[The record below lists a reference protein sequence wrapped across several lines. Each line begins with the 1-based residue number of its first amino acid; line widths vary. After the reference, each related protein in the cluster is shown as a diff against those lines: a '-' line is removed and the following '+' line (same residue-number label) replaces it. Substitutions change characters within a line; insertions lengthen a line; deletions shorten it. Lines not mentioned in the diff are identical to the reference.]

1 MSHLSEKNQEEAESN
16 QMGRGE
22 QYHYPASAPNLPTG
36 WERDERKK
44 PNPSAKEIRRGERK
58 QERDLNKILENGMQT
73 DEVIAF
79 SPQPSVWE
87 GEEATST
94 EPQTILANEATGHT
108 RQGQG

>member
-1 MSHLSEKNQEEAESN
+1 MKGKN
-16 QMGRGE
+16 
-22 QYHYPASAPNLPTG
+22 LTV
-36 WERDERKK
+36 
-44 PNPSAKEIRRGERK
+44 AKEIRRGESK

-87 GEEATST
+87 GEEATSA